1 MLKPTDSLEVVW
13 LPLAPS
19 PAAWQMAKF
28 KHGRNWVKPC
38 TNLTR
43 SVFPFPLY
51 VTVVG
56 SHSPG
61 RKQAKKYTSRVT
73 LHFSKLFSAVSS
85 LLMWLT
91 AQSVM
96 NISLTCLAID

>member
-28 KHGRNWVKPC
+28 KHGRKWVKPC

-43 SVFPFPLY
+43 SVVPFPFY
-51 VTVVG
+51 ATVVG

-61 RKQAKKYTSRVT
+61 RKQAKKYTSRVP
-73 LHFSKLFSAVSS
+73 LNFSKLFSIVSS
-85 LLMWLT
+85 LPMGLRASW
-91 AQSVM
+91 
-96 NISLTCLAID
+96 